1 MTLPDTYLVYP
12 HRSYGMDQDRYSWAA
27 PKARSKWVLPQGA
40 KLAVMLVVPIEHHS
54 LTPNGKPFKHPGAM
68 VTPYPDLRHY
78 TTRDYGN
85 RVGVCRLLSEFR
97 ARAIKATFPVNAQ
110 ALSRF
115 EPLVKDIES
124 GGHEIAAYGLSTD
137 HIHWGGL
144 GQDDERAWIE
154 QAVALFANA
163 GLRPKSWLSPARQQS
178 FATPDLIAQAGFEVC
193 LDWEHD
199 ERPQAFKTG
208 SGNLISVPLSN
219 EMDDRILMIDRRQ
232 SEVEWADQII
242 DAMTYMCAI
251 EDGNSRVLGLALTP
265 YVSGQPFRISAL
277 RRILD
282 HIVKTPEIISLT
294 AAEIAALA

>member
-12 HRSYGMDQDRYSWAA
+12 HRAYGMDQDRYSWAA
-27 PKARSKWVLPQGA
+27 QASRPKWVLPQGA

-54 LTPNGKPFKHPGAM
+54 LNPNGKPFKHPGAM

-85 RVGVCRLLSEFR
+85 RVGVYRLMSELR
-97 ARAIKATFPVNAQ
+97 ARAIKATFPINAQ
-110 ALSRF
+110 ALLRF
-115 EPLVKDIES
+115 KPLVEDIKS
-124 GGHEIAAYGLSTD
+124 GGHEIASYGLSTD

-144 GQDDERAWIE
+144 GLDDERAWID
-154 QAVALFANA
+154 QAVALFAEA
-163 GLRPKSWLSPARQQS
+163 GLRPTTWLSPARQQS
-178 FATPDLIAQAGFEVC
+178 FATPDLIAKAGFGVC
-193 LDWEHD
+193 LDWEQD
-199 ERPQAFKTG
+199 ERPLAFRTET
-208 SGNLISVPLSN
+208 GNLISVPLSN

-242 DAMTYMCAI
+242 DAMSYLRAI
-251 EDGNSRVLGLALTP
+251 EDGNSRVLGLPLTP

-282 HIVKTPEIISLT
+282 HITQTPEIISLT
-294 AAEIAALA
+294 AAEIGALA